1 MASGNNDD
9 PDESMA
15 DVSIVNL
22 NDSVSDMASVSG
34 QSMAGLSD
42 ASKGKIKRV
51 TADGASDGD
60 TSMMSGSDVQVVRAG
75 GGNETMDMNTSM
87 AGLSD
92 MSMGEIQRVNNDSM
106 ADYSMASLNDDSMA
120 NVNDSAYKVQM
131 VKNNSDITEDSNE
144 NILDD
149 LKEEL
154 GLPNVANP
162 QGTDNSFIK
171 QQALADAY
179 RASEV
184 YNEDD
189 EDDYSDDEDDS
200 KPKRKGSFKKHRRSN
215 VGMAPPTHPV

>member
-22 NDSVSDMASVSG
+22 NDSVSDMASVGG

-42 ASKGKIKRV
+42 ASKGRIKRV
-51 TADGASDGD
+51 PADGASDGD

-120 NVNDSAYKVQM
+120 NVNDSAYKVQV

-154 GLPNVANP
+154 
-162 QGTDNSFIK
+162 
-171 QQALADAY
+171 
-179 RASEV
+179 
-184 YNEDD
+184 
-189 EDDYSDDEDDS
+189 S
-200 KPKRKGSFKKHRRSN
+200 KLMSAKYTLL
-215 VGMAPPTHPV
+215 M